1 MNKISESAGIMGR
14 RAGSVLA
21 YTLFTAIASAMT
33 TTSHAQ
39 TFAEW
44 FKQKSTQKK
53 YLLQQIAALEVYAGY
68 VKTGY
73 HIAGQGLGSV
83 SVYLGS
89 EHDLHAAYYQ
99 NQKTV
104 NLWVRE
110 NPQLNEILAW
120 RAAIVKKL
128 TGMVTSTKLAR
139 DERQHL
145 NQVRNAVLTDCNVQ
159 MNRLENMITDG
170 RLEMNDAERLKQL
183 ATIHQAMKENYL
195 FANDFAKQVAIY
207 CGQRHA
213 ELHNISTYRQ
223 LYVPH

>member
-1 MNKISESAGIMGR
+1 MNKIHRSAGIMRR
-14 RAGSVLA
+14 RAGSLLA

-33 TTSHAQ
+33 TKSHAQ

-53 YLLQQIAALEVYAGY
+53 YLLQQIAALQVYAGY

-73 HIAGQGLGSV
+73 DIAGQGLGSV
-83 SVYLGS
+83 SAYLGS
-89 EHDLHAAYYQ
+89 EHDLHTAYYQ
-99 NQKTV
+99 NLKTV
-104 NLWVRE
+104 NRSVRE

-120 RAAIVKKL
+120 QAAIVKKL

-139 DERQHL
+139 DEREYL

-159 MNRLENMITDG
+159 MNRLETMINDG

-195 FANDFAKQVAIY
+195 FANDFANQVTIY
-207 CGQRHA
+207 CGQRQK
-213 ELHNISTYRQ
+213 ELNNISTSRG
-223 LYVPH
+223 LYTLH